1 MKPPLPPLL
10 SVVVPV
16 HNVETYLGD
25 CLRSVADQTLE
36 AIEVVM
42 VDDGSTDGS
51 ARIAAEFA
59 ARDSRFRL
67 VRQRNAGLS
76 AARNTGVRHTT
87 PAVPYLAF
95 ADSDDI
101 VVHDAYERMT
111 ASLEATG
118 SDLVTGNVWRLTGQG
133 RQQAWQY
140 RWLTATRPRTH
151 ITRDP
156 RLLADRVAWNKVF
169 RRSFW
174 DAHGFAFPVGKL
186 YEDTP
191 VMIPA
196 HHLARSV
203 DVLHEHVYYWRVR
216 EGSITRRRTD
226 VTGVRDRIAA
236 CEQVSAFLGGRDAA
250 QRRAYDTS
258 CLRDDFG
265 YFLDGL
271 PMGGEAYRSA
281 FLEAAGAFVDRA
293 GPGALKG
300 LPVELRIKWSLVRER
315 RLEELLAVLAFERAN
330 GAGTFAVEGPPGRR
344 RAVYPGVRGASAR
357 LARTDVPAVARLLEA
372 RWGADGRL
380 RLRGY
385 AYLRNLPAASARQR
399 LTVGMV
405 RAERGRQVR
414 PVPVRSVC
422 TPEATVNSG
431 QELHGYDHAGFE
443 MVLDPDRLPATAD
456 GGGWLV
462 GLVLAAPGAVR
473 RVAVRAPDA
482 GTDQPLVHDLGDG
495 RRAVLDYRSGRLR
508 LTVSRLRA
516 RAEGHRTADTEGAPL
531 ELTGRYFGASGSR
544 PTALVLTREGTE
556 EGAERSCPV
565 EYEETAGNGEPGG
578 VRGADGGRGSDEAC
592 AAGGDG
598 KPDRVRGGDGDG
610 KPDEA
615 REAGPDAK
623 PGEARAAGPDTKPDE
638 GREAGRVDEAGA
650 AGGGR
655 GPDGVGFTVRVP
667 LADLAGAPPAPH
679 RAPREV
685 ETAGGQRWRVRLLLA
700 DGSRVPLP
708 AAPDLPPPAC
718 ADPAGDLVLDLA
730 APPYADRVECTPEGG
745 LRVSGTYVR
754 PAPGT
759 YGPAATRTYGP
770 PAPGTATAPVGRLVL
785 RHETLHETVPVA
797 GARVEPATASSEGT
811 DAEPGAGSATGTDAR
826 PLAEPVTESTDGTG
840 THTGTHIDA
849 ETDTQTDAETR
860 AGRFSA
866 LIAPP
871 LPEGRWEVR
880 LDGRPVRVLGSAARR
895 LPRGGAESALRPER
909 RHGDRLSVVAG
920 PDAQAEAAGRSAY
933 GRRLLRAAHYRDG
946 RTRLPLRDTV
956 LYAGGDSP
964 RAVHAELVRR
974 GTETEHLWVTGTTP
988 GRTTHVPPGARV
1000 VPVHSVAWYEAL
1012 ARSRRIVTDEQ
1023 LPEWFER
1030 RPGQTV
1036 VQTWHGTPLGRFG
1049 GCLADTLYA
1058 DHQYLATLPRRSAQW
1073 SVLVSPSRF
1082 ATPWLR
1088 RSLGYEGEVLE
1099 AGSPANDVLFP
1110 PDRDKAAEEVRRGL
1124 GIPEDHRVVL
1134 YAPTYRD
1141 HLAHPPAASADR
1153 TSPGPY
1159 RWDPALDPAALARA
1173 LGPRHTVLVRRHPRV
1188 TGSVPAG
1195 PGVLDVSHHP
1205 GAAGL
1210 LLIADVLVT
1219 DYAGLMFDFA
1229 LTGRPM
1235 LFHTYDLEHYRDTV
1249 RGFCLDFETRAP
1261 GPLLVTTD
1269 EVAQALR
1276 DTGSLAARHADA
1288 YESFRRDYCDLDD
1301 GGAAARVADR
1311 LLANPNA
1318 NTARGRREAGPGIP
1332 RTGGGGES
1340 GPAAR
1345 NP

>member
-1 MKPPLPPLL
+1 MKPPLL
-10 SVVVPV
+10 SVVIPV
-16 HNVETYLGD
+16 HNVEDYLED
-25 CLRSVADQTLE
+25 CLRSVAEQTLD

-42 VDDGSTDGS
+42 VDDGSTDASG
-51 ARIAAEFA
+51 RIAAEFA
-59 ARDSRFRL
+59 ARDERFRL
-67 VRQRNAGLS
+67 VRQPNAGLS

-111 ASLEATG
+111 AALESSG

-140 RWLTATRPRTH
+140 RWLTGPRSRTH

-174 DAHGFAFPVGKL
+174 DAHAFAFPEGRL

-196 HHLARSV
+196 HHLASSV
-203 DVLHEHVYYWRVR
+203 DVLAEHVYYWRVR

-250 QRRAYDTS
+250 QRRAYDAS

-271 PMGGEAYRSA
+271 PMGGEAYRTA
-281 FLEAAGAFVDRA
+281 FLEGAGAFVDRA
-293 GPGALKG
+293 GPQVLEG
-300 LPVELRIKWSLVRER
+300 LPVELRIKWQLVRER
-315 RLEELLAVLAFERAN
+315 RLADLLAVLAFERAN
-330 GAGTFAVEGPPGRR
+330 GTGTFAVEGLPGRR

-357 LARTDVPAVARLLEA
+357 LARTDIPAVARLLEA
-372 RWGADGRL
+372 RWGADGKL

-385 AYLRNLPAASARQR
+385 AYLRNLPAGSAHRR

-405 RAERGRQVR
+405 RAERGRAVR
-414 PVPVRSVC
+414 PVPVRSVPA
-422 TPEATVNSG
+422 PEATVNSG

-443 MVLDPDRLPATAD
+443 MVLDPDRLPATAE

-462 GLVLAAPGAVR
+462 GLVLAAPGTVR
-473 RVAVRAPDA
+473 RVAVRAQDA
-482 GTDQPLVHDLGDG
+482 GADQPLVHDLGDG
-495 RRAVLDYRSGRLR
+495 RRAVLDFRGGRLR
-508 LTVSRLRA
+508 LAVSRLRA
-516 RAEGHRTADTEGAPL
+516 RAEGHRTVAAGTA
-531 ELTGRYFGASGSR
+531 GASLEIEGR
-544 PTALVLTREGTE
+544 LLDGTTRATAVVLTREGDE
-556 EGAERSCPV
+556 GGEERFCAAEYGEGA
-565 EYEETAGNGEPGG
+565 GPGG
-578 VRGADGGRGSDEAC
+578 GVPR
-592 AAGGDG
+592 
-598 KPDRVRGGDGDG
+598 
-610 KPDEA
+610 
-615 REAGPDAK
+615 
-623 PGEARAAGPDTKPDE
+623 
-638 GREAGRVDEAGA
+638 
-650 AGGGR
+650 
-655 GPDGVGFTVRVP
+655 PDGFAFTVRVP
-667 LADLAGAPPAPH
+667 LAELAALPPAVH

-685 ETAGGQRWRVRLLLA
+685 EAADGARWQVRLLLA
-700 DGSRVPLP
+700 DGTRVPLP
-708 AAPDLPPPAC
+708 AAPDLPPPAY
-718 ADPAGDLVLDLA
+718 ADAAGDLVLDLLG
-730 APPYADRVECTPEGG
+730 PPYVGRVDPTPEGG
-745 LRVSGTYVR
+745 LRISGTY
-754 PAPGT
+754 T
-759 YGPAATRTYGP
+759 P
-770 PAPGTATAPVGRLVL
+770 PAREAGTGTANGSGGRLVL
-785 RHETLHETVPVA
+785 RHETLHEVVPVA
-797 GARVEPATASSEGT
+797 EAEVIDAHGTPDTPGARPA
-811 DAEPGAGSATGTDAR
+811 
-826 PLAEPVTESTDGTG
+826 L
-840 THTGTHIDA
+840 
-849 ETDTQTDAETR
+849 
-860 AGRFSA
+860 RFSA

-880 LDGRPVRVLGSAARR
+880 LDGRPVRVLGSAAAR
-895 LPRGGAESALRPER
+895 LPCGGSEDALRLER
-909 RHGDRLSVVAG
+909 RHGDRLSVVAP
-920 PDAQAEAAGRSAY
+920 PDLPAAERSAY
-933 GRRLLRAAHYRDG
+933 SRRLLRAAHHPG
-946 RTRLPLRDTV
+946 PRTPGALSSDRRTPSTPRTSRTLPLPLPLRDTV

-974 GTETEHLWVTGTTP
+974 GTEAEHLWVTGTTP
-988 GRTTHVPPGARV
+988 GRTTHVPPGARA
-1000 VPVHSVAWYEAL
+1000 VPVHSAAWYEAL
-1012 ARSRRIVTDEQ
+1012 ARSRRIVTDDQ
-1023 LPEWFER
+1023 LPVWFER

-1049 GCLADTLYA
+1049 SGLANSLYA
-1058 DHQYLATLPRRSAQW
+1058 DHQHLATLPQRSAQW
-1073 SVLVSPSRF
+1073 SVLISPSRF
-1082 ATPWLR
+1082 ATPLLR
-1088 RSLGYEGEVLE
+1088 RSLAYDGEVLE
-1099 AGSPANDVLFP
+1099 AGSPANDVLCA
-1110 PDRDKAAEEVRRGL
+1110 PDRDKAAEEIRRTL
-1124 GIPEDHRVVL
+1124 GVPEEHRVVL

-1141 HLAHPPAASADR
+1141 HLAHPPSASPDR
-1153 TSPGPY
+1153 TAPGPY
-1159 RWDPALDPAALARA
+1159 RWDPALDPHALARA
-1173 LGPRHTVLVRRHPRV
+1173 LGPGHTVLVRRHPRV

-1276 DTGSLAARHADA
+1276 DTGASAARHADA

-1311 LLANPNA
+1311 LLAE
-1318 NTARGRREAGPGIP
+1318 TEEA
-1332 RTGGGGES
+1332 
-1340 GPAAR
+1340 
-1345 NP
+1345 

>member
-1 MKPPLPPLL
+1 MKPLL

-16 HNVETYLGD
+16 HNVEDYLED
-25 CLRSVADQTLE
+25 CLRSVADQTLD

-42 VDDGSTDGS
+42 VDDGSTDASG
-51 ARIAAEFA
+51 RIAAEFA
-59 ARDSRFRL
+59 ARDDRFRL
-67 VRQRNAGLS
+67 VRQKNAGLS

-95 ADSDDI
+95 VDSDDI

-111 ASLEATG
+111 GSLEATG
-118 SDLVTGNVWRLTGQG
+118 SDLATGNVWRLTGQG

-140 RWLTATRPRTH
+140 RWLTGPRPRTH
-151 ITRDP
+151 IGRDP

-174 DAHGFAFPVGKL
+174 DAHAFAFPEGKL

-196 HHLARSV
+196 HYLAGSV

-258 CLRDDFG
+258 CLRDDFV

-271 PMGGEAYRSA
+271 PLGGEAYRSA
-281 FLEAAGAFVDRA
+281 FLEGAGAFLDRA
-293 GPGALKG
+293 GPEALEG
-300 LPVELRIKWSLVRER
+300 LPVELRVKWSLVRER
-315 RLEELLAVLAFERAN
+315 RVEELLAVLAFERAN
-330 GAGTFAVEGPPGRR
+330 GAGVFAVEGLPGRR

-357 LARTDVPAVARLLEA
+357 LAGTDIPAVARLLEA
-372 RWGADGRL
+372 RWGADGKL

-385 AYLRNLPAASARQR
+385 AYLRNLPAGSARRR

-405 RAERGRQVR
+405 RAERSRRVR
-414 PVPVRSVC
+414 PVPVRSVDA
-422 TPEATVNSG
+422 PEATADSG

-443 MVLDPDRLPATAD
+443 MVLDPDRLPVTAE

-462 GLVLAAPGAVR
+462 GLVLAAPGTVR

-482 GTDQPLVHDLGDG
+482 GADQPLVHDLGDG
-495 RRAVLDYRSGRLR
+495 RRAVLDYRDGRLR
-508 LTVSRLRA
+508 LTVSRPRA
-516 RAEGHRTADTEGAPL
+516 LAEAHRAVGAEGAEGSVL
-531 ELTGRYFGASGSR
+531 EVRGRLFDGVR
-544 PTALVLTREGTE
+544 PTALLLTREGGE
-556 EGAERSCPV
+556 ERSCPV
-565 EYEETAGNGEPGG
+565 EYGAG
-578 VRGADGGRGSDEAC
+578 S
-592 AAGGDG
+592 GD
-598 KPDRVRGGDGDG
+598 
-610 KPDEA
+610 
-615 REAGPDAK
+615 
-623 PGEARAAGPDTKPDE
+623 
-638 GREAGRVDEAGA
+638 GA
-650 AGGGR
+650 AGR
-655 GPDGVGFTVRVP
+655 PAGVPFTVRVP
-667 LADLAGAPPAPH
+667 VAELAAAPPAPR

-685 ETAGGQRWRVRLLLA
+685 ETAGGTRWRARLLLPA
-700 DGSRVPLP
+700 GDRVPLP
-708 AAPDLPPPAC
+708 AAPGLPPPAH
-718 ADPAGDLVLDLA
+718 ADAAGDLVLDLA
-730 APPYADRVECTPEGG
+730 GPPYADRVERTREGG
-745 LRVSGTYVR
+745 LRISGTY
-754 PAPGT
+754 APGACARGR
-759 YGPAATRTYGP
+759 Y
-770 PAPGTATAPVGRLVL
+770 APGAAAGSGGLYGSRLVL
-785 RHETLHETVPVA
+785 RHETLHEEVRVAEVVMDTEAVVGEVVA
-797 GARVEPATASSEGT
+797 GTETGAREVSVGTEAADGPAPRQAPAS
-811 DAEPGAGSATGTDAR
+811 DGAGGVPDGRTPEDSRHPRA
-826 PLAEPVTESTDGTG
+826 DGTPAPDG
-840 THTGTHIDA
+840 TPASGPSPGGHRH
-849 ETDTQTDAETR
+849 
-860 AGRFSA
+860 RFSA

-871 LPEGRWEVR
+871 LPAGRWEVR
-880 LDGRPVRVLGSAARR
+880 LDGQPVRILGSAAAQ
-895 LPRGGAESALRPER
+895 LPCGGEGGNGLRPER
-909 RHGDRLSVVAG
+909 RHGDRLSVVAEPG
-920 PDAQAEAAGRSAY
+920 LPAHAGRSAY
-933 GRRLLRAAHYRDG
+933 GRRLLRAAHHPARRAPG
-946 RTRLPLRDTV
+946 GPPLQDTV

-974 GTETEHLWVTGTTP
+974 GTEAEHLWVTGTTP
-988 GRTTHVPPGARV
+988 GRTTRVPPGARA
-1000 VPVHSVAWYEAL
+1000 VPVHSADWYEAL
-1012 ARSRRIVTDEQ
+1012 ARSRRIVTDGQ
-1023 LPEWFER
+1023 LPTWFER

-1049 GCLADTLYA
+1049 AGLANTLYA

-1073 SVLVSPSRF
+1073 SVLVSPSSF

-1088 RSLGYEGEVLE
+1088 RSLHYGGEVLE

-1124 GIPEDHRVVL
+1124 GVPGDHRVVL

-1141 HLAHPPAASADR
+1141 HLAHPPSASPDR
-1153 TSPGPY
+1153 TVPGPY
-1159 RWDPALDPAALARA
+1159 RWDPALDPHALARA
-1173 LGPRHTVLVRRHPRV
+1173 LGPGHTVLVRRHPRV
-1188 TGSVPAG
+1188 TGGLQDG
-1195 PGVLDVSHHP
+1195 PGVLDVSGHP

-1210 LLIADVLVT
+1210 LLAADVLVT

-1276 DTGSLAARHADA
+1276 DTRAQAARHADA
-1288 YESFRRDYCDLDD
+1288 YESFRRDFCDLDD

-1311 LLANPNA
+1311 LLAD
-1318 NTARGRREAGPGIP
+1318 
-1332 RTGGGGES
+1332 
-1340 GPAAR
+1340 PA
-1345 NP
+1345 

>member
-1 MKPPLPPLL
+1 MKPPLL

-16 HNVETYLGD
+16 HNVEAYLED
-25 CLRSVADQTLE
+25 CLRSVAEQTLD

-42 VDDGSTDGS
+42 VDDGSTDTSG
-51 ARIAAEFA
+51 RIAAEFA
-59 ARDSRFRL
+59 ARDERFRL
-67 VRQRNAGLS
+67 VRQPNAGLS

-87 PAVPYLAF
+87 PTVPYLAF

-111 ASLEATG
+111 AALESSG

-140 RWLTATRPRTH
+140 RWLTGPRSRTH
-151 ITRDP
+151 ITRDQ

-174 DAHGFAFPVGKL
+174 DAHGFAFPEGRL

-196 HHLARSV
+196 HYLAGSV
-203 DVLHEHVYYWRVR
+203 DVLAEHVYYWRVR

-236 CEQVSAFLGGRDAA
+236 CEQVSAFLGGRDAD
-250 QRRAYDTS
+250 QRRAYDAS

-271 PMGGEAYRSA
+271 PMGGEAYRAA
-281 FLEAAGAFVDRA
+281 FLEGAGAFVDRA
-293 GPGALKG
+293 GPEVLAG
-300 LPVELRIKWSLVRER
+300 LPVELRIKWQLVRER
-315 RLEELLAVLAFERAN
+315 RLADLLAVLAFERAN
-330 GAGTFAVEGPPGRR
+330 GAGTFAVEGLPGRR

-357 LARTDVPAVARLLEA
+357 LARTDIPAVARLLEA
-372 RWGADGRL
+372 RWGADGKL

-385 AYLRNLPAASARQR
+385 AYLRNLPAGSPHRR

-405 RAERGRQVR
+405 RAERGRAVR
-414 PVPVRSVC
+414 PVPVRSVPA
-422 TPEATVNSG
+422 PEATVNSV

-443 MVLDPDRLPATAD
+443 MVLDPDRLPATAE

-462 GLVLAAPGAVR
+462 GLVLAAPGTVR
-473 RVAVRAPDA
+473 RVAVRAQDA
-482 GTDQPLVHDLGDG
+482 GADQPLVHDLDDG
-495 RRAVLDYRSGRLR
+495 RRAVLDFRGGRLR

-516 RAEGHRTADTEGAPL
+516 RAEGHRAVAAGTA
-531 ELTGRYFGASGSR
+531 GASLEIAGR
-544 PTALVLTREGTE
+544 LCDGTARATAVVLTREDGE
-556 EGAERSCPV
+556 EYSCEV
-565 EYEETAGNGEPGG
+565 AYGE
-578 VRGADGGRGSDEAC
+578 
-592 AAGGDG
+592 
-598 KPDRVRGGDGDG
+598 
-610 KPDEA
+610 
-615 REAGPDAK
+615 EAGLGT
-623 PGEARAAGPDTKPDE
+623 PGPEPSTPASE
-638 GREAGRVDEAGA
+638 GGA
-650 AGGGR
+650 P
-655 GPDGVGFTVRVP
+655 GPDGLAFTVRVP
-667 LADLAGAPPAPH
+667 LAELAAVPPAMH

-685 ETAGGQRWRVRLLLA
+685 EAAEGARWQVRLLLD
-700 DGSRVPLP
+700 DGTRVPLP
-708 AAPDLPPPAC
+708 AAPDLPPPAY
-718 ADPAGDLVLDLA
+718 ADAAGDLVLGPA
-730 APPYADRVECTPEGG
+730 GPPSVDRVDPTPEGG
-745 LRVSGTYVR
+745 LRISGTYTR
-754 PAPGT
+754 PAPDAEAGT
-759 YGPAATRTYGP
+759 AD
-770 PAPGTATAPVGRLVL
+770 APGARLVL
-785 RHETLHETVPVA
+785 RHETLHEVVPVA
-797 GARVEPATASSEGT
+797 ESEVIDATTDANGTPGAR
-811 DAEPGAGSATGTDAR
+811 
-826 PLAEPVTESTDGTG
+826 GTG
-840 THTGTHIDA
+840 VGTRGTHP
-849 ETDTQTDAETR
+849 TH
-860 AGRFSA
+860 RFSA

-880 LDGRPVRVLGSAARR
+880 LDGRPVRVLGSAAAQ
-895 LPRGGAESALRPER
+895 LPCGDGENALRLER
-909 RHGDRLSVVAG
+909 RHGDRLSVVAP
-920 PDAQAEAAGRSAY
+920 PDLPAAERSAY
-933 GRRLLRAAHYRDG
+933 GRRLLRAAHHPAPHTPGAPDALPSGR
-946 RTRLPLRDTV
+946 RTRSTSRASRTLPLRDTV

-974 GTETEHLWVTGTTP
+974 GTDAEHLWVTGTTP
-988 GRTTHVPPGARV
+988 GRTTPVPPGARA
-1000 VPVHSVAWYEAL
+1000 VPVHSAAWYEAL
-1012 ARSRRIVTDEQ
+1012 ARSRRIVTDDQ
-1023 LPEWFER
+1023 LPVWFER

-1049 GCLADTLYA
+1049 SGLADSLYA
-1058 DHQYLATLPRRSAQW
+1058 DHQHLATLPQRSAQW
-1073 SVLVSPSRF
+1073 SVLISPSRF
-1082 ATPWLR
+1082 ATPLLR
-1088 RSLGYEGEVLE
+1088 RSLAYEGEVLE

-1110 PDRDKAAEEVRRGL
+1110 PVRDKAAEEVRRGL

-1141 HLAHPPAASADR
+1141 HLAHSPSASLHSPDR
-1153 TSPGPY
+1153 TAPGPY
-1159 RWDPALDPAALARA
+1159 RWDPALDPHALARA
-1173 LGPRHTVLVRRHPRV
+1173 LGPGHTVLVRRHPRV

-1269 EVAQALR
+1269 EVAHALR
-1276 DTGSLAARHADA
+1276 DTSTSAARHADA

-1311 LLANPNA
+1311 LLADA
-1318 NTARGRREAGPGIP
+1318 EQA
-1332 RTGGGGES
+1332 
-1340 GPAAR
+1340 
-1345 NP
+1345 

>member
-16 HNVETYLGD
+16 HNVEAYLED

-59 ARDSRFRL
+59 ARDGRFTL
-67 VRQRNAGLS
+67 VRQQNAGLS

-87 PAVPYLAF
+87 PTVPYLAF

-111 ASLEATG
+111 ASLESTG
-118 SDLVTGNVWRLTGQG
+118 SDLVTGNVWRLTAQG

-140 RWLTATRPRTH
+140 RWLTTTRPRTH

-174 DAHGFAFPVGKL
+174 DANGFAFPVGKL

-196 HHLARSV
+196 HHLAGSV

-226 VTGVRDRIAA
+226 VRGVRDRIAA

-250 QRRAYDTS
+250 QRRAYDAS

-271 PMGGEAYRSA
+271 PMGGEAYRTA
-281 FLEAAGAFVDRA
+281 FLEGAGAFVDRA
-293 GPGALKG
+293 GPGALEG
-300 LPVELRIKWSLVRER
+300 LPVELRIKWALVRER
-315 RLEELLAVLAFERAN
+315 RLEELLTVLAFERAN

-372 RWGADGRL
+372 RWGADGKL

-422 TPEATVNSG
+422 TPEATAHSG

-482 GTDQPLVHDLGDG
+482 GADQPFVHDLGDG
-495 RRAVLDYRSGRLR
+495 RRAVLDYRGGRLR
-508 LTVSRLRA
+508 LTVSHLRA
-516 RAEGHRTADTEGAPL
+516 RAESHRTAGAEGAPL
-531 ELTGRYFGASGSR
+531 ELTGRLFDGSR
-544 PTALVLTREGTE
+544 PTALLLTRAGSE
-556 EGAERSCPV
+556 ERSCPV
-565 EYEETAGNGEPGG
+565 VTEHAETAGGGRPGG
-578 VRGADGGRGSDEAC
+578 TS
-592 AAGGDG
+592 AA
-598 KPDRVRGGDGDG
+598 R
-610 KPDEA
+610 
-615 REAGPDAK
+615 
-623 PGEARAAGPDTKPDE
+623 
-638 GREAGRVDEAGA
+638 
-650 AGGGR
+650 GGR
-655 GPDGVGFTVRVP
+655 GPDGVWFTVRVP
-667 LADLAGAPPAPH
+667 LADLAAAPPAPH

-685 ETAGGQRWRVRLLLA
+685 EAAGGARWRVRLLLA
-700 DGSRVPLP
+700 DGARVPLP

-718 ADPAGDLVLDLA
+718 ADPAGDLVLDLSG
-730 APPYADRVECTPEGG
+730 PPYADRVERTPEGA
-745 LRVSGTYVR
+745 LRISGTYVPSA
-754 PAPGT
+754 PATTTTGAGPG
-759 YGPAATRTYGP
+759 
-770 PAPGTATAPVGRLVL
+770 GRLVL
-785 RHETLHETVPVA
+785 HHETLHEAVPVA
-797 GARVEPATASSEGT
+797 ATFTGSIAEDCAESIAEAVTRDAAPAVAEDAAGTVAKAVVYGASGVGPDVGPEVGP
-811 DAEPGAGSATGTDAR
+811 DANPDIGPDIGPGDCPG
-826 PLAEPVTESTDGTG
+826 
-840 THTGTHIDA
+840 
-849 ETDTQTDAETR
+849 R
-860 AGRFSA
+860 APDHAPSRFSA
-866 LIAPP
+866 LIVPP

-880 LDGRPVRVLGSAARR
+880 LDGRPVRVLGSAAAR
-895 LPRGGAESALRPER
+895 LPCGGAESALRLER

-920 PDAQAEAAGRSAY
+920 PEGRAEAAGRSAY

-946 RTRLPLRDTV
+946 RTPLPLRDTV

-964 RAVHAELVRR
+964 RAVHTELVRR

-988 GRTTHVPPGARV
+988 GRTTHVPPGARA
-1000 VPVHSVAWYEAL
+1000 VPVHSAAWYEAL

-1049 GCLADTLYA
+1049 GGLADTLYA

-1088 RSLGYEGEVLE
+1088 RSLGYGGEVLE

-1219 DYAGLMFDFA
+1219 DYAGLLFDFA

-1276 DTGSLAARHADA
+1276 DTGALAARHADA

-1311 LLANPNA
+1311 LLAD
-1318 NTARGRREAGPGIP
+1318 TA
-1332 RTGGGGES
+1332 
-1340 GPAAR
+1340 
-1345 NP
+1345 

>member
-16 HNVETYLGD
+16 HNVEAYLED
-25 CLRSVADQTLE
+25 CLRSVAEQTLE

-59 ARDSRFRL
+59 ARDERFRL
-67 VRQRNAGLS
+67 VRQPNAGLS

-95 ADSDDI
+95 ADSDDV

-111 ASLEATG
+111 ASLESTG
-118 SDLVTGNVWRLTGQG
+118 SDLVTGNVWRLTGRG

-140 RWLTATRPRTH
+140 RWLTAARPRTH

-174 DAHGFAFPVGKL
+174 DAHGFAFPEGRL

-196 HHLARSV
+196 HYLAGSV
-203 DVLHEHVYYWRVR
+203 DVLAEHVYHWRVR

-236 CEQVSAFLGGRDAA
+236 CEQVSAFLAGRDAA
-250 QRRAYDTS
+250 QRRAYDAS

-271 PMGGEAYRSA
+271 PMGGEAYRAA
-281 FLEAAGAFVDRA
+281 FLEGAGAFVDRA
-293 GPGALKG
+293 GAEVLDG
-300 LPVELRIKWSLVRER
+300 LPVELRIKWQLVRER
-315 RLEELLAVLAFERAN
+315 RLADLLAVLAFERVN
-330 GAGTFAVEGPPGRR
+330 GTGTFAVEGLPGRR

-357 LARTDVPAVARLLEA
+357 LARTDIPAVARLLEA
-372 RWGADGRL
+372 RWGADGKL

-385 AYLRNLPAASARQR
+385 AYLRNLPAGSARQR

-405 RAERGRQVR
+405 RAERGRAVR
-414 PVPVRSVC
+414 PVPVRSVVA
-422 TPEATVNSG
+422 PEATVNSG
-431 QELHGYDHAGFE
+431 QELHDYDHTGFE
-443 MVLDPDRLPATAD
+443 MVLDPDSLPTTAE

-462 GLVLAAPGAVR
+462 GLVVAARGTVR

-482 GTDQPLVHDLGDG
+482 GADQPLVHDLGDG

-516 RAEGHRTADTEGAPL
+516 RADSHRTAGAEGGPL
-531 ELTGRYFGASGSR
+531 EITGRLFDGPR
-544 PTALVLTREGTE
+544 PTALLLTREGDE
-556 EGAERSCPV
+556 AGVERSCRVEYGEGSGPMGHGEGSGPV
-565 EYEETAGNGEPGG
+565 EY
-578 VRGADGGRGSDEAC
+578 
-592 AAGGDG
+592 AAGS
-598 KPDRVRGGDGDG
+598 
-610 KPDEA
+610 
-615 REAGPDAK
+615 
-623 PGEARAAGPDTKPDE
+623 
-638 GREAGRVDEAGA
+638 
-650 AGGGR
+650 GGGGGGGGGGTI
-655 GPDGVGFTVRVP
+655 GPDGTAFTVRVP
-667 LADLAGAPPAPH
+667 LAELAAVPPPPL

-685 ETAGGQRWRVRLLLA
+685 EAPGGTRWRALLLLA
-700 DGSRVPLP
+700 DGTRAPLP
-708 AAPDLPPPAC
+708 AAPNLPPPAC
-718 ADPAGDLVLDLA
+718 ADPAGDLMLDLA
-730 APPYADRVECTPEGG
+730 GPPYADRVEHTPEGG
-745 LRVSGTYVR
+745 LRISGTYT
-754 PAPGT
+754 PPDPGTTNAPG
-759 YGPAATRTYGP
+759 
-770 PAPGTATAPVGRLVL
+770 GRLLL
-785 RHETLHETVPVA
+785 RHEALHEVVPVA
-797 GARVEPATASSEGT
+797 EAEVAPVEAIDVAEVDGVPGTTGAAGTAGT
-811 DAEPGAGSATGTDAR
+811 APT
-826 PLAEPVTESTDGTG
+826 L
-840 THTGTHIDA
+840 
-849 ETDTQTDAETR
+849 
-860 AGRFSA
+860 RFSA
-866 LIAPP
+866 LITPP
-871 LPEGRWEVR
+871 LPEGRWEVS
-880 LDGRPVRVLGSAARR
+880 LDDRPVRVLGSAAAR
-895 LPRGGAESALRPER
+895 LPCGRGGENALRLER

-920 PDAQAEAAGRSAY
+920 PDLPAAERSAY
-933 GRRLLRAAHYRDG
+933 GRRLLRAAHHADRHTPPALPRTLPALPHSG
-946 RTRLPLRDTV
+946 RRTPVVGVALRDSV
-956 LYAGGDSP
+956 LYSGGDSP

-974 GTETEHLWVTGTTP
+974 GTDAEHLWVTGTAP
-988 GRTTHVPPGARV
+988 GRITPVPPGARA
-1000 VPVHSVAWYEAL
+1000 VPVHSAAWYEAL

-1023 LPEWFER
+1023 LPAWFER

-1036 VQTWHGTPLGRFG
+1036 VQTWHGAPLGRFG
-1049 GCLADTLYA
+1049 SGLADTLYA
-1058 DHQYLATLPRRSAQW
+1058 DHQYLATLPQRSAQW

-1082 ATPWLR
+1082 ATPFLR
-1088 RSLGYEGEVLE
+1088 RSLAYGGEVLE

-1110 PDRDKAAEEVRRGL
+1110 PVRDKAAEEVRRGL
-1124 GIPEDHRVVL
+1124 GIPEEHRVVL

-1141 HLAHPPAASADR
+1141 HLAHPPSASPDR
-1153 TSPGPY
+1153 TAPGPY
-1159 RWDPALDPAALARA
+1159 RWDPALDPHALVRA
-1173 LGPRHTVLVRRHPRV
+1173 LGPGHTVLVRRHPRV

-1195 PGVLDVSHHP
+1195 PGVLDVSHHA
-1205 GAAGL
+1205 GAAEL
-1210 LLIADVLVT
+1210 LVIADVLVT

-1276 DTGSLAARHADA
+1276 DTGALSARHADA

-1301 GGAAARVADR
+1301 GGAAAKVADR
-1311 LLANPNA
+1311 LLADTP
-1318 NTARGRREAGPGIP
+1318 
-1332 RTGGGGES
+1332 
-1340 GPAAR
+1340 
-1345 NP
+1345 

>member
-1 MKPPLPPLL
+1 MA
-10 SVVVPV
+10 
-16 HNVETYLGD
+16 E
-25 CLRSVADQTLE
+25 QTLD

-59 ARDSRFRL
+59 ARDERFRL
-67 VRQRNAGLS
+67 VRQENAGLS

-87 PAVPYLAF
+87 PTVPYLAF

-111 ASLEATG
+111 AALESSG

-140 RWLTATRPRTH
+140 RWLTGPRSRTH

-174 DAHGFAFPVGKL
+174 DTHAFAFPEGRL

-196 HHLARSV
+196 HHLAGSV
-203 DVLHEHVYYWRVR
+203 DVLAEHVYYWRVR

-250 QRRAYDTS
+250 QRRAYDAS

-271 PMGGEAYRSA
+271 PMGGEAYRAA
-281 FLEAAGAFVDRA
+281 FLEGAGAFVDRA
-293 GPGALKG
+293 GPEVLEG
-300 LPVELRIKWSLVRER
+300 LPVELRIKWRLVRER
-315 RLEELLAVLAFERAN
+315 RLADLLKVLAFERAN
-330 GAGTFAVEGPPGRR
+330 GQGTFAVEGLPGRR

-357 LARTDVPAVARLLEA
+357 LTAKDVPAVARLLEA
-372 RWGADGRL
+372 RWGADGKL

-385 AYLRNLPAASARQR
+385 AYLRNLPAGPARQR

-405 RAERGRQVR
+405 RAERGRVVR
-414 PVPVRSVC
+414 PVPVRPVPA
-422 TPEATVNSG
+422 PEATVNSG

-443 MVLDPDRLPATAD
+443 MVLDPDRLPATAE

-462 GLVLAAPGAVR
+462 GLVLAAPGTVR
-473 RVAVRAPDA
+473 RVAVRALDA
-482 GTDQPLVHDLGDG
+482 GADQPLVHDLGDG
-495 RRAVLDYRSGRLR
+495 RRAVLDFRGGRLR

-516 RAEGHRTADTEGAPL
+516 RAEGHRTVAVGTA
-531 ELTGRYFGASGSR
+531 GASLEIAGRLFGGTTR
-544 PTALVLTREGTE
+544 PTALVLTREDGEECSCVVAYE
-556 EGAERSCPV
+556 EGAGPES
-565 EYEETAGNGEPGG
+565 
-578 VRGADGGRGSDEAC
+578 GA
-592 AAGGDG
+592 
-598 KPDRVRGGDGDG
+598 P
-610 KPDEA
+610 
-615 REAGPDAK
+615 
-623 PGEARAAGPDTKPDE
+623 GPDTGTP
-638 GREAGRVDEAGA
+638 
-650 AGGGR
+650 
-655 GPDGVGFTVRVP
+655 GPDGPTFTARVP
-667 LADLAGAPPAPH
+667 LAELAAVPPAVH

-685 ETAGGQRWRVRLLLA
+685 EAVGGARWRVRVLLD
-700 DGSRVPLP
+700 DGTRVPLP
-708 AAPDLPPPAC
+708 AAPDLPPPAS
-718 ADPAGDLVLDLA
+718 ADAGGDLVLDLA
-730 APPYADRVECTPEGG
+730 GPPYADRVEATPEGG
-745 LRVSGTYVR
+745 LRISGTYALA
-754 PAPGT
+754 APGARAGT
-759 YGPAATRTYGP
+759 AD
-770 PAPGTATAPVGRLVL
+770 APGARLVL
-785 RHETLHETVPVA
+785 RHETLHEVVPVA
-797 GARVEPATASSEGT
+797 EGGVIDATTDVNGTPGAR
-811 DAEPGAGSATGTDAR
+811 
-826 PLAEPVTESTDGTG
+826 GTG
-840 THTGTHIDA
+840 VSTPGTHPA
-849 ETDTQTDAETR
+849 L
-860 AGRFSA
+860 RFSA
-866 LIAPP
+866 LITPP

-880 LDGRPVRVLGSAARR
+880 LDDRPVRVLGSAAAQ
-895 LPRGGAESALRPER
+895 LPCGDGGETALRLER
-909 RHGDRLSVVAG
+909 RHGDRLSVVAP
-920 PDAQAEAAGRSAY
+920 PDLPAAGRSAY
-933 GRRLLRAAHYRDG
+933 GRRLLRAAHHPEQRGPSTPGTSHTLPLLRDR
-946 RTRLPLRDTV
+946 RTPRTSHASRTLPLRDTV

-974 GTETEHLWVTGTTP
+974 GTDAEHLWVTGTTP
-988 GRTTHVPPGARV
+988 GRITHVPPGARA
-1000 VPVHSVAWYEAL
+1000 VPVHSAAWYEAL
-1012 ARSRRIVTDEQ
+1012 ARSRRIVTDDQ
-1023 LPEWFER
+1023 LPAWFER

-1049 GCLADTLYA
+1049 SGLADSLYA
-1058 DHQYLATLPRRSAQW
+1058 DHQHLATLPQRSAQW
-1073 SVLVSPSRF
+1073 SVLISPSRF
-1082 ATPWLR
+1082 ATPLLR
-1088 RSLGYEGEVLE
+1088 RSLAYEGEVLE

-1110 PDRDKAAEEVRRGL
+1110 PVRDKAAEEVRRGL
-1124 GIPEDHRVVL
+1124 GIPEEHRVVL

-1141 HLAHPPAASADR
+1141 HLAHPPSATPASSADR
-1153 TSPGPY
+1153 TAPGPY
-1159 RWDPALDPAALARA
+1159 RWDPALDPHALATA
-1173 LGPRHTVLVRRHPRV
+1173 LGPGHTVLVRRHPRV

-1276 DTGSLAARHADA
+1276 DTDTSAARHADA

-1311 LLANPNA
+1311 LLADA
-1318 NTARGRREAGPGIP
+1318 EQA
-1332 RTGGGGES
+1332 
-1340 GPAAR
+1340 
-1345 NP
+1345 

>member
-1 MKPPLPPLL
+1 MKPPVPPLL

-16 HNVETYLGD
+16 HNVEAYLED

-59 ARDSRFRL
+59 ARDGRFRL
-67 VRQRNAGLS
+67 VRQQNAGLS

-87 PAVPYLAF
+87 PTVPYLAF

-111 ASLEATG
+111 ASLESTG
-118 SDLVTGNVWRLTGQG
+118 SDLVTGNVWRLTAQG

-140 RWLTATRPRTH
+140 RWLTATRLRTH

-174 DAHGFAFPVGKL
+174 DTHGFAFPMGKL

-196 HHLARSV
+196 HHLAGSV

-250 QRRAYDTS
+250 QRRAYDAS

-271 PMGGEAYRSA
+271 PMGGEAYRAA
-281 FLEAAGAFVDRA
+281 FLEGAGAFVDRA
-293 GPGALKG
+293 GPGALEG
-300 LPVELRIKWSLVRER
+300 LPVESRVKWRLVRER
-315 RLEELLAVLAFERAN
+315 RLTDLLAVLAFERAN

-357 LARTDVPAVARLLEA
+357 LARTDIPAVARLLEA
-372 RWGADGRL
+372 HWGADGKL

-385 AYLRNLPAASARQR
+385 AYLRNLPAASARHR

-414 PVPVRSVC
+414 PVPVRSVDA
-422 TPEATVNSG
+422 PEATVNSG

-462 GLVLAAPGAVR
+462 GLVLAAPGTVR

-482 GTDQPLVHDLGDG
+482 GADQPLVHDLGDG
-495 RRAVLDYRSGRLR
+495 RRAVLDYRGGRLR
-508 LTVSRLRA
+508 LTVSHLRA
-516 RAEGHRTADTEGAPL
+516 RAEGHRTAGVEGAPL
-531 ELTGRYFGASGSR
+531 ELTGRLFDGSR
-544 PTALVLTREGTE
+544 PTALLLTRDGSE
-556 EGAERSCPV
+556 EHSCPV
-565 EYEETAGNGEPGG
+565 VSEEHPE
-578 VRGADGGRGSDEAC
+578 
-592 AAGGDG
+592 AAGG
-598 KPDRVRGGDGDG
+598 
-610 KPDEA
+610 
-615 REAGPDAK
+615 AGP
-623 PGEARAAGPDTKPDE
+623 GGTGAAGGGPGGT
-638 GREAGRVDEAGA
+638 DEAGA
-650 AGGGR
+650 GR

-667 LADLAGAPPAPH
+667 LADLAAAPAAPH

-685 ETAGGQRWRVRLLLA
+685 EGAGGARWRVRLLLA
-700 DGSRVPLP
+700 DGTRVPLP

-718 ADPAGDLVLDLA
+718 ADPAGDLVLDLSG
-730 APPYADRVECTPEGG
+730 PPYADRVERTPEGA
-745 LRVSGTYVR
+745 LRISGTYV
-754 PAPGT
+754 PS
-759 YGPAATRTYGP
+759 
-770 PAPGTATAPVGRLVL
+770 APGTATATATASGSRLVL
-785 RHETLHETVPVA
+785 HHETLHETVPVA
-797 GARVEPATASSEGT
+797 ATFAGNF
-811 DAEPGAGSATGTDAR
+811 AGAGAGNIAGAC
-826 PLAEPVTESTDGTG
+826 AEEVAGAVAHGASGVGPDICADIGPDVGSGEDPNVGPNVDPNLGPDEGSGGCPD
-840 THTGTHIDA
+840 
-849 ETDTQTDAETR
+849 R
-860 AGRFSA
+860 APDHAPIRFSA

-880 LDGRPVRVLGSAARR
+880 LDGRPVRVLGSAAAR
-895 LPRGGAESALRPER
+895 LPRGGAESALRLER

-920 PDAQAEAAGRSAY
+920 PEGRAEAAGRSAY

-946 RTRLPLRDTV
+946 RTPRPLRDTV

-964 RAVHAELVRR
+964 RAVHTELVRR

-988 GRTTHVPPGARV
+988 GRTTHVPPGARA
-1000 VPVHSVAWYEAL
+1000 VPVHSPAWYEAL
-1012 ARSRRIVTDEQ
+1012 ARSRRIVTDGQ

-1049 GCLADTLYA
+1049 GDLADTLYA

-1073 SVLVSPSRF
+1073 SVLISPSRF

-1088 RSLGYEGEVLE
+1088 RSLGYGGEVLE

-1141 HLAHPPAASADR
+1141 HLAHPPAAAAGR
-1153 TSPGPY
+1153 TAPGPY
-1159 RWDPALDPAALARA
+1159 RWDPALDPGALARA
-1173 LGPRHTVLVRRHPRV
+1173 LGPGHTVLVRRHPRV
-1188 TGSVPAG
+1188 TGGRQDG
-1195 PGVLDVSHHP
+1195 PGVLDVSGQP

-1210 LLIADVLVT
+1210 LLVADVLVT

-1311 LLANPNA
+1311 LLADAP
-1318 NTARGRREAGPGIP
+1318 
-1332 RTGGGGES
+1332 
-1340 GPAAR
+1340 
-1345 NP
+1345 

>member
-16 HNVETYLGD
+16 HNVEAYLDD

-67 VRQRNAGLS
+67 VRQQNAGLS

-87 PAVPYLAF
+87 PTVPYLAF
-95 ADSDDI
+95 ADSDDV

-111 ASLEATG
+111 ASLESTG
-118 SDLVTGNVWRLTGQG
+118 SDLATGNVWRLTAQG

-140 RWLTATRPRTH
+140 RWLTAARPRTH

-196 HHLARSV
+196 HHLAGSV

-250 QRRAYDTS
+250 QRRAYDAS

-271 PMGGEAYRSA
+271 PMGGEAYRTA
-281 FLEAAGAFVDRA
+281 FLEGAGAFVDRA
-293 GPGALKG
+293 GPGALEG
-300 LPVELRIKWSLVRER
+300 LPVELRVKWSLVRER
-315 RLEELLAVLAFERAN
+315 RLDDLLEVLAFERAN
-330 GAGTFAVEGPPGRR
+330 GAGTFAVEGLPGRR

-357 LARTDVPAVARLLEA
+357 LARTDIPAVARLLEA

-405 RAERGRQVR
+405 RAEGGRQVR
-414 PVPVRSVC
+414 PVPVRSGSA
-422 TPEATVNSG
+422 PEATVNSG

-456 GGGWLV
+456 GRGWLV
-462 GLVLAAPGAVR
+462 GLVLAAPGTVR
-473 RVAVRAPDA
+473 RVAVRAPDGGA
-482 GTDQPLVHDLGDG
+482 DQPLVHDLGDG
-495 RRAVLDYRSGRLR
+495 RRAVLDYRGGRLR
-508 LTVSRLRA
+508 LSVSHLLA
-516 RAEGHRTADTEGAPL
+516 RAEGHRTAGSEGAPL
-531 ELTGRYFGASGSR
+531 ELTGRLFGGSGSR
-544 PTALVLTREGTE
+544 PTALVLTREGSE
-556 EGAERSCPV
+556 EGEGSEERCCPV
-565 EYEETAGNGEPGG
+565 EYAETAGGGTPGEVGG
-578 VRGADGGRGSDEAC
+578 VGGVGEA
-592 AAGGDG
+592 
-598 KPDRVRGGDGDG
+598 
-610 KPDEA
+610 
-615 REAGPDAK
+615 
-623 PGEARAAGPDTKPDE
+623 GEARAAS
-638 GREAGRVDEAGA
+638 EAGGPGRAGT
-650 AGGGR
+650 
-655 GPDGVGFTVRVP
+655 PDGAGFTVRVP
-667 LADLAGAPPAPH
+667 LAELAAAPPAPH

-685 ETAGGQRWRVRLLLA
+685 EAAGGARWRVRLLLA
-700 DGSRVPLP
+700 DGARVPLP

-718 ADPAGDLVLDLA
+718 ADPAGNLVLDLSG
-730 APPYADRVECTPEGG
+730 PPYADRVEHTPEGA
-745 LRVSGTYVR
+745 LRVSG
-754 PAPGT
+754 
-759 YGPAATRTYGP
+759 TYGP
-770 PAPGTATAPVGRLVL
+770 PAPGATAASGDRLVL

-797 GARVEPATASSEGT
+797 VDFVEAGSGNIAEGGTGNTARTTAKATVKATVNGAS
-811 DAEPGAGSATGTDAR
+811 DAGAGRNPDETSDVGAHR
-826 PLAEPVTESTDGTG
+826 PPAPAPP
-840 THTGTHIDA
+840 H
-849 ETDTQTDAETR
+849 
-860 AGRFSA
+860 RFSA
-866 LIAPP
+866 LISPP
-871 LPEGRWEVR
+871 LPEGRWEIR
-880 LDGRPVRVLGSAARR
+880 LDGRPVRVLGSAAAR
-895 LPRGGAESALRPER
+895 LPRGGGADSALRPER

-920 PDAQAEAAGRSAY
+920 PDSQASDSQTEAAGRSAY

-974 GTETEHLWVTGTTP
+974 GTETEHLWVTGTAP
-988 GRTTHVPPGARV
+988 GRTTHVPPGARA
-1000 VPVHSVAWYEAL
+1000 VPVHSAAWYEAL
-1012 ARSRRIVTDEQ
+1012 ARSRRIVTDDQ
-1023 LPEWFER
+1023 LPGWFER
-1030 RPGQTV
+1030 RPGQSV

-1049 GCLADTLYA
+1049 GSLTDTLYA

-1124 GIPEDHRVVL
+1124 GVPEDHRVVL

-1153 TSPGPY
+1153 TAPGPY
-1159 RWDPALDPAALARA
+1159 RWDPALDPGALARA
-1173 LGPRHTVLVRRHPRV
+1173 LGPGHTVLVRRHPRV

-1276 DTGSLAARHADA
+1276 DTGSLTARHADA

-1311 LLANPNA
+1311 LLAETP
-1318 NTARGRREAGPGIP
+1318 
-1332 RTGGGGES
+1332 
-1340 GPAAR
+1340 
-1345 NP
+1345 

>member
-1 MKPPLPPLL
+1 MKPPPPPLL

-16 HNVETYLGD
+16 HNVEAYLDD
-25 CLRSVADQTLE
+25 CLRSVADQTLG

-51 ARIAAEFA
+51 AGIAAEFA

-87 PAVPYLAF
+87 PTVPYLAF

-111 ASLEATG
+111 ASLESTG
-118 SDLVTGNVWRLTGQG
+118 SDLATGNVWRLTAQG

-140 RWLTATRPRTH
+140 RWLTATRARTH
-151 ITRDP
+151 ITGDP

-196 HHLARSV
+196 HHLAGAV

-226 VTGVRDRIAA
+226 ITGVRDRIAA

-250 QRRAYDTS
+250 QRRAYDAS

-271 PMGGEAYRSA
+271 PMGGDAYRTA
-281 FLEAAGAFVDRA
+281 FLEGAGAFADRA
-293 GPGALKG
+293 GPGALEG
-300 LPVELRIKWSLVRER
+300 LPVELRVKWSLVRER
-315 RLEELLAVLAFERAN
+315 RLDDLLAVLAFERAN
-330 GAGTFAVEGPPGRR
+330 GPGTFAVEGIPGRR

-372 RWGADGRL
+372 RWSADGKL

-405 RAERGRQVR
+405 RAERGRRVR
-414 PVPVRSVC
+414 PVPVRSVSA
-422 TPEATVNSG
+422 PEATVNSG

-443 MVLDPDRLPATAD
+443 MVLDPDRLPVTVD

-462 GLVLAAPGAVR
+462 GLVLAAPGTVR
-473 RVAVRAPDA
+473 RAAVRAPDA
-482 GTDQPLVHDLGDG
+482 GADQPLVHDLGDG
-495 RRAVLDYRSGRLR
+495 RRAVLDYRGGRLR
-508 LTVSRLRA
+508 LTVSHLRA
-516 RAEGHRTADTEGAPL
+516 RAEGHRTAGARGAPL
-531 ELTGRYFGASGSR
+531 ELTGRLFGGSGSR
-544 PTALVLTREGTE
+544 PTALVLTREGEGE
-556 EGAERSCPV
+556 EHACPV
-565 EYEETAGNGEPGG
+565 EYAESAGGGGPGEGGAVSGG
-578 VRGADGGRGSDEAC
+578 VS
-592 AAGGDG
+592 
-598 KPDRVRGGDGDG
+598 
-610 KPDEA
+610 
-615 REAGPDAK
+615 
-623 PGEARAAGPDTKPDE
+623 EARAAGGAGAP
-638 GREAGRVDEAGA
+638 GGAGRMRA
-650 AGGGR
+650 AGGGHR
-655 GPDGVGFTVRVP
+655 SDEMGGSDEVRRPGGMPAAGGGHGPGGVGFTVRVP
-667 LADLAGAPPAPH
+667 LADLAAAPPVPH

-685 ETAGGQRWRVRLLLA
+685 EAAGGARWQVRLQLA
-700 DGSRVPLP
+700 DGARVPLP

-718 ADPAGDLVLDLA
+718 ADPAGNLVLDLSG
-730 APPYADRVECTPEGG
+730 PPYADRVEHTPEGA
-745 LRVSGTYVR
+745 LRVSGMYV
-754 PAPGT
+754 
-759 YGPAATRTYGP
+759 P
-770 PAPGTATAPVGRLVL
+770 PAPGAATASGDRLVL

-797 GARVEPATASSEGT
+797 VDFVEADTGNIGAA
-811 DAEPGAGSATGTDAR
+811 GAGN
-826 PLAEPVTESTDGTG
+826 
-840 THTGTHIDA
+840 IA
-849 ETDTQTDAETR
+849 ETVTDDVARSVTKAAVKAAVKAAANEPSGAGAGADAGRNSGESAHR
-860 AGRFSA
+860 ASDHAPSRFSA
-866 LIAPP
+866 LISPP
-871 LPEGRWEVR
+871 LPEGRWEIR
-880 LDGRPVRVLGSAARR
+880 LDGRPVRVLGSAAAR
-895 LPRGGAESALRPER
+895 LPCGGAESALRPER
-909 RHGDRLSVVAG
+909 RNGDRLSVVAG
-920 PDAQAEAAGRSAY
+920 PESRASDSQTEAAGRSAY

-946 RTRLPLRDTV
+946 RTPLPLRDTV

-974 GTETEHLWVTGTTP
+974 GTETEHLWVTGTAP
-988 GRTTHVPPGARV
+988 GRTTHVPPGARA
-1000 VPVHSVAWYEAL
+1000 VPVHSAAWYEAL
-1012 ARSRRIVTDEQ
+1012 ARSRRIVTDDQ
-1023 LPEWFER
+1023 LPGWFER

-1049 GCLADTLYA
+1049 GSLTDTLYA

-1099 AGSPANDVLFP
+1099 AGSPANDLLFP
-1110 PDRDKAAEEVRRGL
+1110 PDRDKTAEEVRRGL
-1124 GIPEDHRVVL
+1124 DIPEDHRVVL

-1153 TSPGPY
+1153 TAPGPY
-1159 RWDPALDPAALARA
+1159 RWDPALDPGALARE
-1173 LGPRHTVLVRRHPRV
+1173 LGPGHTVLVRRHPRV

-1276 DTGSLAARHADA
+1276 DTGSLTARHADA

-1311 LLANPNA
+1311 LLADTP
-1318 NTARGRREAGPGIP
+1318 
-1332 RTGGGGES
+1332 
-1340 GPAAR
+1340 
-1345 NP
+1345 

>member
-1 MKPPLPPLL
+1 MKPPLL

-16 HNVETYLGD
+16 HNVEAYLED

-59 ARDSRFRL
+59 ARDGRFRL

-87 PAVPYLAF
+87 PTVPYLAF

-111 ASLEATG
+111 ASLESTG
-118 SDLVTGNVWRLTGQG
+118 SDLVTGNVWRLTAQG

-196 HHLARSV
+196 HHLAGSV
-203 DVLHEHVYYWRVR
+203 DVLHQHVYYWRVR

-250 QRRAYDTS
+250 QRRAYDAS

-271 PMGGEAYRSA
+271 PMGGEAYRAA
-281 FLEAAGAFVDRA
+281 FLEGAGAFVDRA
-293 GPGALKG
+293 GPGALEG
-300 LPVELRIKWSLVRER
+300 LPVELRIKWALVRER
-315 RLEELLAVLAFERAN
+315 RLEELLTVLAFERAN
-330 GAGTFAVEGPPGRR
+330 GAGTFAVEGLPGRR

-357 LARTDVPAVARLLEA
+357 LTRTDIPAVARLLEA
-372 RWGADGRL
+372 RWGADGKL

-414 PVPVRSVC
+414 PVPVRSVDA
-422 TPEATVNSG
+422 PEATVNSG

-443 MVLDPDRLPATAD
+443 MVLDPDRLPATTD

-482 GTDQPLVHDLGDG
+482 GADQPLVHDLGDG
-495 RRAVLDYRSGRLR
+495 RRAVLDYRGGRLR
-508 LTVSRLRA
+508 LTVSHLRA
-516 RAEGHRTADTEGAPL
+516 RAEGHRTAGAEGAPL
-531 ELTGRYFGASGSR
+531 ELTGRLFGGGR
-544 PTALVLTREGTE
+544 PAALLLTRDGSE
-556 EGAERSCPV
+556 ERSCPV
-565 EYEETAGNGEPGG
+565 VTEHAETAGGGGPGG
-578 VRGADGGRGSDEAC
+578 TS
-592 AAGGDG
+592 
-598 KPDRVRGGDGDG
+598 
-610 KPDEA
+610 
-615 REAGPDAK
+615 
-623 PGEARAAGPDTKPDE
+623 
-638 GREAGRVDEAGA
+638 A

-667 LADLAGAPPAPH
+667 LADLAAAPPAPH

-685 ETAGGQRWRVRLLLA
+685 EAAGGARWRVRLLLA
-700 DGSRVPLP
+700 DGARVPLP

-718 ADPAGDLVLDLA
+718 ADPAGDLVLDLSG
-730 APPYADRVECTPEGG
+730 PPYADRVERTPEGA
-745 LRVSGTYVR
+745 LRISGTYA
-754 PAPGT
+754 PA
-759 YGPAATRTYGP
+759 
-770 PAPGTATAPVGRLVL
+770 APGTATTTASGGRLVL
-785 RHETLHETVPVA
+785 HHETLHEAVPVA
-797 GARVEPATASSEGT
+797 ATFTGTIAQTGAEAGAQTGAEAGSEAGAEAGSDEAAGTAAKSAVYGASGENSDVSSE
-811 DAEPGAGSATGTDAR
+811 ENHVSNAGGVSSEENSG
-826 PLAEPVTESTDGTG
+826 
-840 THTGTHIDA
+840 
-849 ETDTQTDAETR
+849 R
-860 AGRFSA
+860 APDHAPSRFSA

-880 LDGRPVRVLGSAARR
+880 LDGRPVHVLGSAAAQ
-895 LPRGGAESALRPER
+895 LPCGGAGSPLRLER

-920 PDAQAEAAGRSAY
+920 PQAETAGRSAY

-946 RTRLPLRDTV
+946 RTTLPLRDTV

-964 RAVHAELVRR
+964 RAVHTELVRR

-988 GRTTHVPPGARV
+988 GRTTHVPPGARA
-1000 VPVHSVAWYEAL
+1000 VPVHSAAWYEAL

-1023 LPEWFER
+1023 LPGWFER

-1049 GCLADTLYA
+1049 GDLADTLYA

-1082 ATPWLR
+1082 ATPLLR
-1088 RSLGYEGEVLE
+1088 RSLGYGGEVLE

-1141 HLAHPPAASADR
+1141 HLAHPPAAAGR
-1153 TSPGPY
+1153 TAPGPY
-1159 RWDPALDPAALARA
+1159 RWDPALDPGALARA
-1173 LGPRHTVLVRRHPRV
+1173 LGPGHTVLVRRHPRV
-1188 TGSVPAG
+1188 TGGLQDG
-1195 PGVLDVSHHP
+1195 PGVLDVSGHP

-1210 LLIADVLVT
+1210 LLVADVLVT

-1311 LLANPNA
+1311 LLAD
-1318 NTARGRREAGPGIP
+1318 TA
-1332 RTGGGGES
+1332 
-1340 GPAAR
+1340 
-1345 NP
+1345 

>member
-1 MKPPLPPLL
+1 MKPPLL

-16 HNVETYLGD
+16 HNVEDYLED
-25 CLRSVADQTLE
+25 CLRSVADQSLE

-59 ARDSRFRL
+59 ARDDRFRL
-67 VRQRNAGLS
+67 VRQENAGLS

-87 PAVPYLAF
+87 PTVPYLAF

-111 ASLEATG
+111 ASLESTG

-140 RWLTATRPRTH
+140 RWLTAPRPRTH

-174 DAHGFAFPVGKL
+174 DAHAFAFPEGKL

-196 HHLARSV
+196 HYLAGSV

-236 CEQVSAFLGGRDAA
+236 CEEVSAFLGGRDAT
-250 QRRAYDTS
+250 QRQAYDAS

-271 PMGGEAYRSA
+271 PMGGQAYRAA
-281 FLEAAGAFVDRA
+281 FLEGAGAFLDRA
-293 GPGALKG
+293 GNGALEG

-315 RLEELLAVLAFERAN
+315 RLDELLAVLAFERAN
-330 GAGTFAVEGPPGRR
+330 GAGVFAVEGLPGRR

-357 LARTDVPAVARLLEA
+357 LARTDIPAVARLLEA
-372 RWGADGRL
+372 RWGADGKL

-385 AYLRNLPAASARQR
+385 AYLRNLPAGSARQR
-399 LTVGMV
+399 VTVGMV
-405 RAERGRQVR
+405 RAAGGGRQVR
-414 PVPVRSVC
+414 AVPTRSVRE
-422 TPEATVNSG
+422 PEATVNSG
-431 QELHGYDHAGFE
+431 QELHSYDHAGFE

-456 GGGWLV
+456 GGWLV
-462 GLVLAAPGAVR
+462 GLVLAGRGTVR

-482 GTDQPLVHDLGDG
+482 GADQPLVHDLGDG
-495 RRAVLDYRSGRLR
+495 RRAVLDYRGGRLR

-516 RAEGHRTADTEGAPL
+516 LAEAHGAVEAHGSAEGAGTL
-531 ELTGRYFGASGSR
+531 ELVVRVFGGAAS
-544 PTALVLTREGTE
+544 PTALLLAR
-556 EGAERSCPV
+556 EGAEERSFPV
-565 EYEETAGNGEPGG
+565 EC
-578 VRGADGGRGSDEAC
+578 GADGVAA
-592 AAGGDG
+592 AAG
-598 KPDRVRGGDGDG
+598 
-610 KPDEA
+610 
-615 REAGPDAK
+615 
-623 PGEARAAGPDTKPDE
+623 
-638 GREAGRVDEAGA
+638 
-650 AGGGR
+650 AGGR
-655 GPDGVGFTVRVP
+655 FTVRIP
-667 LADLAGAPPAPH
+667 LAGLAAVPPAPH

-685 ETAGGQRWRVRLLLA
+685 EAETGARWRARLLLA
-700 DGSRVPLP
+700 DGTRVPLP

-718 ADPAGDLVLDLA
+718 ADAAGNLVLDTA
-730 APPYADRVECTPEGG
+730 GVPVADRVEVVGDARGAVVGG
-745 LRVSGTYVR
+745 ARGAMPDVSRAVRVSGTYGGVH
-754 PAPGT
+754 GT
-759 YGPAATRTYGP
+759 GPA
-770 PAPGTATAPVGRLVL
+770 RLL
-785 RHETLHETVPVA
+785 LCHETLHETVPVA
-797 GARVEPATASSEGT
+797 EAAVDRAT
-811 DAEPGAGSATGTDAR
+811 
-826 PLAEPVTESTDGTG
+826 
-840 THTGTHIDA
+840 
-849 ETDTQTDAETR
+849 
-860 AGRFSA
+860 GRFSA
-866 LIAPP
+866 LIVPP
-871 LPEGRWEVR
+871 LPEGRWGLR
-880 LDGRPVRVLGSAARR
+880 LDGHPVRVLTSLAAR
-895 LPRGGAESALRPER
+895 LPRGDGALAPER
-909 RHGDRLSVVAG
+909 RHGDRLTVVAG
-920 PDAQAEAAGRSAY
+920 PALPVAERSAY
-933 GRRLLRAAHYRDG
+933 GRRLLRAARYRDR
-946 RTRLPLRDTV
+946 RTSPLRDTV

-974 GTETEHLWVTGTTP
+974 GTDAEHLWVTGTAP
-988 GRTTHVPPGARV
+988 GRITHVPPGATA
-1000 VPVHSVAWYEAL
+1000 VPVHSPAWYEAL

-1023 LPEWFER
+1023 LPAWFER
-1030 RPGQTV
+1030 RAGQTV

-1049 GCLADTLYA
+1049 TGLADTLYA
-1058 DHQYLATLPRRSAQW
+1058 DHQYLATLAHRSAQW

-1088 RSLGYEGEVLE
+1088 RSLAYGGEVLE

-1110 PDRDKAAEEVRRGL
+1110 PDRDKAAEEVRREL
-1124 GIPEDHRVVL
+1124 GIPAEHRVVL

-1141 HLAHPPAASADR
+1141 QLAHPSSASPDR
-1153 TSPGPY
+1153 TAPGPY
-1159 RWDPALDPAALARA
+1159 RWDPALDPHALARA
-1173 LGPRHTVLVRRHPRV
+1173 LGPGHTVLVRRHPRV
-1188 TGSVPAG
+1188 TGAAQDG
-1195 PGVLDVSHHP
+1195 PGVLDVSGHP
-1205 GAAGL
+1205 GAAGPL
-1210 LLIADVLVT
+1210 LVADVLVT

-1235 LFHTYDLEHYRDTV
+1235 LFHAYDLEHYRDTV

-1311 LLANPNA
+1311 LLAD
-1318 NTARGRREAGPGIP
+1318 
-1332 RTGGGGES
+1332 
-1340 GPAAR
+1340 
-1345 NP
+1345 

>member
-16 HNVETYLGD
+16 HNVEAYLED
-25 CLRSVADQTLE
+25 CLRSVAEQTLE

-59 ARDSRFRL
+59 ARDGRFRL
-67 VRQRNAGLS
+67 VRQQNAGLS

-87 PAVPYLAF
+87 PTVPYLAF

-111 ASLEATG
+111 ASLESTG
-118 SDLVTGNVWRLTGQG
+118 SDLVTGNVWRLTAQG

-196 HHLARSV
+196 HHLAGSV

-250 QRRAYDTS
+250 QRRAYDAS

-271 PMGGEAYRSA
+271 PMGGEAYRAA
-281 FLEAAGAFVDRA
+281 FLEGAGAFVDRA
-293 GPGALKG
+293 GPGALEG
-300 LPVELRIKWSLVRER
+300 LPVELRIKWALVRER
-315 RLEELLAVLAFERAN
+315 RLKELLTVLAFERAN

-357 LARTDVPAVARLLEA
+357 LARTDIPAVARLLEA
-372 RWGADGRL
+372 RWGADGKL

-385 AYLRNLPAASARQR
+385 AYLRNLPAASARHR

-414 PVPVRSVC
+414 PVPVRSVDA
-422 TPEATVNSG
+422 PEATANSG

-443 MVLDPDRLPATAD
+443 MVLDPDRLPAATD

-462 GLVLAAPGAVR
+462 GLVLAAPGTVR

-482 GTDQPLVHDLGDG
+482 GADQPLVHDLGDG
-495 RRAVLDYRSGRLR
+495 RRAVLDYRGGRLR
-508 LTVSRLRA
+508 LTVSHLRA
-516 RAEGHRTADTEGAPL
+516 RAEGHRTAGAEGAPL
-531 ELTGRYFGASGSR
+531 ELTGRLFDGSR
-544 PTALVLTREGTE
+544 PTALLLTRDGSE
-556 EGAERSCPV
+556 ERSCPLV
-565 EYEETAGNGEPGG
+565 TEHAETAGGGGPGG
-578 VRGADGGRGSDEAC
+578 TS
-592 AAGGDG
+592 
-598 KPDRVRGGDGDG
+598 
-610 KPDEA
+610 
-615 REAGPDAK
+615 
-623 PGEARAAGPDTKPDE
+623 
-638 GREAGRVDEAGA
+638 A

-655 GPDGVGFTVRVP
+655 GPDGAGFTVRVP
-667 LADLAGAPPAPH
+667 LADLAAAPPAPH
-679 RAPREV
+679 RTPREV
-685 ETAGGQRWRVRLLLA
+685 EATGGARWRVRLLLA
-700 DGSRVPLP
+700 DGARVPLP

-718 ADPAGDLVLDLA
+718 ADPAGDLVLDLSG
-730 APPYADRVECTPEGG
+730 PPYADRVERTPEGA
-745 LRVSGTYVR
+745 LRISGTYV
-754 PAPGT
+754 PSAPW
-759 YGPAATRTYGP
+759 
-770 PAPGTATAPVGRLVL
+770 TATATATASGSRLVL
-785 RHETLHETVPVA
+785 HHETLHEAVPVA
-797 GARVEPATASSEGT
+797 ATFTGNIAETGSEEAAGDAS
-811 DAEPGAGSATGTDAR
+811 DAGSEENSD
-826 PLAEPVTESTDGTG
+826 
-840 THTGTHIDA
+840 
-849 ETDTQTDAETR
+849 R
-860 AGRFSA
+860 APDHAPSRFSA
-866 LIAPP
+866 LITPP

-880 LDGRPVRVLGSAARR
+880 LDGRPVHVIGSAAAR

-920 PDAQAEAAGRSAY
+920 PEGRAEAAGRSAY

-946 RTRLPLRDTV
+946 RTTLPLRDTV

-964 RAVHAELVRR
+964 RAVHTELVRR

-988 GRTTHVPPGARV
+988 GRTTHVPPGARA
-1000 VPVHSVAWYEAL
+1000 VPVHSAAWYEAL

-1023 LPEWFER
+1023 LPGWFER

-1049 GCLADTLYA
+1049 GGLADTLYA

-1088 RSLGYEGEVLE
+1088 RSLGYGGEVLE

-1141 HLAHPPAASADR
+1141 HLAHPPAAAAGR
-1153 TSPGPY
+1153 TAPGPY
-1159 RWDPALDPAALARA
+1159 RWDPALDPGALART
-1173 LGPRHTVLVRRHPRV
+1173 LGPGHTVLVRRHPRV
-1188 TGSVPAG
+1188 TGGLQDG
-1195 PGVLDVSHHP
+1195 PGVLDVSGHP

-1210 LLIADVLVT
+1210 LLVADVLVT

-1311 LLANPNA
+1311 LLAD
-1318 NTARGRREAGPGIP
+1318 GP
-1332 RTGGGGES
+1332 
-1340 GPAAR
+1340 
-1345 NP
+1345 